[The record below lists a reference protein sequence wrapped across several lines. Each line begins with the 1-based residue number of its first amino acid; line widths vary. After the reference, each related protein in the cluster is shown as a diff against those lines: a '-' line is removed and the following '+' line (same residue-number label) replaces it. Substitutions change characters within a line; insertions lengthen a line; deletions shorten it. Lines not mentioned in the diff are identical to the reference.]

1 MKFENPK
8 LKLLDVIYN
17 VAEQAFNKPALSLEN
32 LFALFFASFSIFTN
46 LSINFLAFLLIN
58 LRKI

>member
-1 MKFENPK
+1 MIGFARFATFSPSDLF
-8 LKLLDVIYN
+8 LK
-17 VAEQAFNKPALSLEN
+17 N
-32 LFALFFASFSIFTN
+32 LFALFLASFSIFTN